1 MAALE
6 EAGYQR
12 EDDGQALLRELV
24 NSLSSGKLLLVPTDD
39 VWHLDEEKREDFAIA
54 KLDQL
59 IELVVSIRTAW
70 IDSPESAAARN
81 VAGRRLGPLEGD
93 MTEHESRTAAG
104 YLLLSMSKEKRAEYD
119 FCFQASGSRQFLF
132 ALVRQPSIL
141 KGEGLDKLLAE
152 WAEIKKSTE
161 YKAAVE
167 QSKKR
172 TQEQTQQMT
181 ELQNLRIR
189 INRLGQQGQD
199 TEYLR
204 QELRD
209 KEEKYE
215 RGKKRSLG
223 LTTVPCS
230 EPARRYVPMPRAAS
244 ARRALRSIR
253 WEINGIPPRPTRP
266 VPRLDTDDIPPRP
279 TRPVP
284 HVFNWSHEITPEL
297 DVDWT
302 LCPEDPAKELRL
314 REERNVLIKEQLQLG
329 KPVIYRSSGWS
340 LYPRVWSNDLCSYD
354 PVTSAN
360 EVRFGD
366 IVFCQVQPGDRFF
379 AHVVSR
385 KWFENGEWY
394 FKISNLRGRENGW
407 CSIKHIY
414 GRLVRAEH

>member
-39 VWHLDEEKREDFAIA
+39 VWHLDEERREDFAIA

-93 MTEHESRTAAG
+93 MTEHESRTAVG

-209 KEEKYE
+209 KEETVSYTH
-215 RGKKRSLG
+215 
-223 LTTVPCS
+223 LT
-230 EPARRYVPMPRAAS
+230 
-244 ARRALRSIR
+244 L
-253 WEINGIPPRPTRP
+253 PTNRC
-266 VPRLDTDDIPPRP
+266 V
-279 TRPVP
+279 
-284 HVFNWSHEITPEL
+284 
-297 DVDWT
+297 
-302 LCPEDPAKELRL
+302 
-314 REERNVLIKEQLQLG
+314 
-329 KPVIYRSSGWS
+329 
-340 LYPRVWSNDLCSYD
+340 
-354 PVTSAN
+354 
-360 EVRFGD
+360 
-366 IVFCQVQPGDRFF
+366 
-379 AHVVSR
+379 
-385 KWFENGEWY
+385 
-394 FKISNLRGRENGW
+394 
-407 CSIKHIY
+407 
-414 GRLVRAEH
+414 

>member
-1 MAALE
+1 MQKFLAALE
-6 EAGYQR
+6 EAGY
-12 EDDGQALLRELV
+12 EISLVVPAQAVLLRELV

-70 IDSPESAAARN
+70 IDSPETAAARN
-81 VAGRRLGPLEGD
+81 VAGRCLGPLEGD

-104 YLLLSMSKEKRAEYD
+104 YLFLSMSREKRAEYD
-119 FCFQASGSRQFLF
+119 FCFQASGSKQFLF

-141 KGEGLDKLLAE
+141 KGEGLDKLLEE

-161 YKAAVE
+161 YKEAVE
-167 QSKKR
+167 QSKKL
-172 TQEQTQQMT
+172 TQKQTKQRT
-181 ELQNLRIR
+181 ELQNLRMQ
-189 INRLGQQGQD
+189 INRLGQQGED

-223 LTTVPCS
+223 PTTVPCS

-244 ARRALRSIR
+244 ARRALRSR
-253 WEINGIPPRPTRP
+253 LDTDDIPPRPTRP

-314 REERNVLIKEQLQLG
+314 RWERNVLIKEQLQLG
-329 KPVIYRSSGWS
+329 NPVVYRSSGWS
-340 LYPRVWSNDLCSYD
+340 LWPRVWSNDLCSYD

-385 KWFENGEWY
+385 K
-394 FKISNLRGRENGW
+394 
-407 CSIKHIY
+407 
-414 GRLVRAEH
+414 